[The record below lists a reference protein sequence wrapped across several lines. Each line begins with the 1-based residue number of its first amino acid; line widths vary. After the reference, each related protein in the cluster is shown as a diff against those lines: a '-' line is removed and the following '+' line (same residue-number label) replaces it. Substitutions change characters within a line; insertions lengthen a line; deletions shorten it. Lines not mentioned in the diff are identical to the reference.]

1 MAHGLIET
9 FTDVKGT
16 ENEET
21 KSFGK
26 DFTEEVEFGNYM
38 KLKWKRPHQ
47 GPVTLEYSPQKLPPT
62 SWVPVQILSGKCH
75 SVLLC
80 MNSPAVWVS

>member
-16 ENEET
+16 ENEDT

-26 DFTEEVEFGNYM
+26 DFTEEVEFGNCM
-38 KLKWKRPHQ
+38 KLKWKRQLQ
-47 GPVTLEYSPQKLPPT
+47 GPVTLEYSPQKLPPR
-62 SWVPVQILSGKCH
+62 WAQVQILSGKCH

-80 MNSPAVWVS
+80 INSPIDWVS